1 MSLLVALVYY
11 GLCMFYLFEYMFDEH
26 MDAPLEAVDEEVAA
40 RLRLIF
46 ASLSGVNRGQYLRR
60 VV

>member
-1 MSLLVALVYY
+1 
-11 GLCMFYLFEYMFDEH
+11 MFYLFEYMFDEH